1 MSPEAVS
8 PEAVSPETVTSVRHA
23 AGQLAAAALARV
35 DADYDWFAGMT
46 ADERSWIGL
55 IAQTGISALAD
66 RLGRGGIDT
75 AESQSASQAAIGN
88 VLSGAPRDL
97 VRALTLEQTVAIS
110 RAVVDEVERSVP
122 ELAAPGDEPVLRNE
136 VLRFARDVAFF
147 SAEAFARAAEARGAW
162 DARLASLVV
171 DALVAGHEATVLTNA
186 AALGWRDGAGVTV
199 LAGHAPD
206 GDPEAAADAVD
217 AAARHQGLPVVTSS
231 RGDALVAVV
240 GDVRD
245 AARAARILAPRFGAG
260 AVVYSG
266 LVPTLSTAGAATRA
280 TLAGLR
286 AAAAWPG
293 APRPVAAG
301 ALLPERAL
309 DGDPD
314 ALDALTAIYAELSA
328 EGGGLLATLSSFL
341 EHTGSIEATARE
353 LFVHPNTVRYRLR
366 RITDKTGL
374 AVSEPRDAYVA
385 HVALTVGRLHFTPP
399 EAATFQ

>member
-1 MSPEAVS
+1 MAQLSPA
-8 PEAVSPETVTSVRHA
+8 TVDAVRHA
-23 AGQLAAAALARV
+23 AGRLSTAALARV
-35 DADYDWFAGMT
+35 DAEHEWFASMT

-55 IAQTGISALAD
+55 IAQTGIAALAD
-66 RLGRGGIDT
+66 RLARGGVDST
-75 AESQSASQAAIGN
+75 ASQSAIAN

-97 VRALTLEQTVAIS
+97 VRALTLEQSVAIS
-110 RAVVDEVERSVP
+110 RAVVDEVEASVP
-122 ELAAPGDEPVLRNE
+122 DLAAPGDEAALSNE

-199 LAGHAPD
+199 LAGNAPD

-245 AARAARILAPRFGAG
+245 SARVARILASRFGPG
-260 AVVYSG
+260 PVVYAP
-266 LVPTLSTAGAATRA
+266 LVPSLTAAGPATRA
-280 TLAGLR
+280 ALAGLR

-293 APRPVAAG
+293 APRPVAAS

-314 ALDALTAIYAELSA
+314 AIDALAAIYSELSA
-328 EGGGLLATLSSFL
+328 EGAGLLDTVASFL
-341 EHTGSIEATARE
+341 ENTLSIEATARE

-366 RITDKTGL
+366 RVTDKTGL
-374 AVSEPRDAYVA
+374 AISDPRDAYVV
-385 HVALTVGRLHFTPP
+385 HIALTVGRLHFS
-399 EAATFQ
+399 EAQDPTFQ